1 MSTSL
6 GPGRGYT
13 LRPFMNDRLR
23 APRLHRLVRS
33 LGLAA
38 ALTAAFGAGTLFEH
52 SAQAVPPRASPYRRL
67 GVLSQVMAHIE
78 NSYVDSLDEDRLI
91 DGAIRG
97 MVGTLDPHSSYL
109 NAEEYALLE
118 SDTTGQF
125 GGVGVEIDSRGDYLT
140 VIAPIPGSPAAR
152 AGVRA
157 GDEILAI
164 EGRDARGL
172 EVDEAVRRMRGAPGS
187 HVRVTFRRRGV
198 EDPMRLDLV
207 REIVHV
213 SSVESHLLE
222 DGVGYVNLKSFQERS
237 SEEVDRALDELTRAS
252 NGRLRGLVLDLRN
265 DPGGLL
271 DEAILIADEFLND
284 GVIVSTRGRDG
295 SAQDEARAHSA
306 GTRPD
311 FPIVVI
317 VNEYTASAAEIVAGA
332 LQDHHRAMLVGTR
345 TFGKG
350 SVQTVIDLPDG
361 GALKLTIARYFT
373 PSGRSIQAQ
382 GIAPDVQV
390 EDVTLPDPPAAGSPE
405 APERERDLEQHLP
418 NSENNDAPPPDAPGS
433 DVRDLQLRV
442 AWQLLR
448 GMIREPRPNTPRPT
462 TTTRETGGV
471 TRP

>member
-1 MSTSL
+1 MTS
-6 GPGRGYT
+6 
-13 LRPFMNDRLR
+13 RP
-23 APRLHRLVRS
+23 RS
-33 LGLAA
+33 LTFRALPLALCLAA
-38 ALTAAFGAGTLFEH
+38 GFGAGLLAERRGE
-52 SAQAVPPRASPYRRL
+52 AIPPRASPYRRL

-78 NSYVDSLDEDRLI
+78 NSYVDQVDEDRLI

-125 GGVGVEIDSRGDYLT
+125 GGVGVEIDARGDYLT
-140 VIAPIPGSPAAR
+140 VIAPIAGSPAAR

-157 GDEILAI
+157 GDELLSID
-164 EGRDARGL
+164 GRDARGL
-172 EVDEAVRRMRGAPGS
+172 DVDEAVRRMRGAPGS
-187 HVRVTFRRRGV
+187 HVRVTFQRRGQT
-198 EDPMRLDLV
+198 DPLRLDLV
-207 REIVHV
+207 REVVHV
-213 SSVESHLLE
+213 SSVESRMM
-222 DGVGYVNLKSFQERS
+222 DGGVGYLALKSFQERS
-237 SEEVDRALDELTRAS
+237 SDEVTRGLDELTRGS
-252 NGRLRGLVLDLRN
+252 GGRLQGLVLDLRN

-271 DEAILIADEFLND
+271 DEAIFIADEFLHD

-295 SAQDEARAHSA
+295 AAQDEARAHAA

-311 FPIVVI
+311 FPIVVL

-332 LQDHHRAMLVGTR
+332 LQDHHRALLVGVR

-390 EDVTLPDPPAAGSPE
+390 EQVTLPDDPTPGSPE
-405 APERERDLEQHLP
+405 APERERDLDHHLT
-418 NSENNDAPPPDAPGS
+418 NNETNDPPPVEAPGS
-433 DVRDLQLRV
+433 DIRDLQLRV
-442 AWQLLR
+442 GYQLLR
-448 GMIREPRPNTPRPT
+448 GMIRDRSNAAAPAPAPTPAHPAPPAAVER
-462 TTTRETGGV
+462 RQ
-471 TRP
+471 

>member
-1 MSTSL
+1 MPSPS
-6 GPGRGYT
+6 
-13 LRPFMNDRLR
+13 RPWSFPWR
-23 APRLHRLVRS
+23 AVAV
-33 LGLAA
+33 AA
-38 ALTAAFGAGTLFEH
+38 ALTASFGAGMLSERH
-52 SAQAVPPRASPYRRL
+52 ASAIPPRASPYRRL

-78 NSYVDSLDEDRLI
+78 NSYVDTVDEDRLI

-125 GGVGVEIDSRGDYLT
+125 GGVGVEIDARGDYLT
-140 VIAPIPGSPAAR
+140 VIAPIQGSPAAR

-157 GDEILAI
+157 GDEILSI

-172 EVDEAVRRMRGAPGS
+172 DVDEAVRRMRGTPGS
-187 HVRVTFRRRGV
+187 HVRVVFQRRGQT
-198 EDPMRLDLV
+198 EPLRLDLV
-207 REIVHV
+207 REVVHV
-213 SSVESHLLE
+213 ASVESHAL
-222 DGVGYVNLKSFQERS
+222 DGGVGYLNIKSFQERTS
-237 SEEVDRALDELTRAS
+237 DEVTRALDELTRAAG
-252 NGRLRGLVLDLRN
+252 GRLNGLVLDLRN

-271 DEAILIADEFLND
+271 DESVFIADEFLSD

-295 SAQDEARAHSA
+295 AAQDEARAHAA

-311 FPIVVI
+311 FPMVVI
-317 VNEYTASAAEIVAGA
+317 VNEYTASAAEILAGA
-332 LQDHHRAMLVGTR
+332 LQDHHRAMLVGVR

-350 SVQTVIDLPDG
+350 SVQTVVDLPDG

-390 EDVTLPDPPAAGSPE
+390 EQVTLPDPPAVGSPD

-418 NSENNDAPPPDAPGS
+418 NDATNDQGPVEAPGS
-433 DVRDLQLRV
+433 DIRDLQLRV
-442 AWQLLR
+442 GYQLLR
-448 GMIREPRPNTPRPT
+448 GMIRERTGAPVASQPAAPAAS
-462 TTTRETGGV
+462 TTR
-471 TRP
+471 

>member
-1 MSTSL
+1 MVK
-6 GPGRGYT
+6 
-13 LRPFMNDRLR
+13 RLAHRIPSWR
-23 APRLHRLVRS
+23 ALAV
-33 LGLAA
+33 GAALAA
-38 ALTAAFGAGTLFEH
+38 SFGAGALAER
-52 SAQAVPPRASPYRRL
+52 SASAIPPRASAYRRL

-78 NSYVDSLDEDRLI
+78 NSYVDAVDEDRLI

-125 GGVGVEIDSRGDYLT
+125 GGVGVEIDARGDYLT
-140 VIAPIPGSPAAR
+140 VIAPIAGSPAAR

-157 GDEILAI
+157 GDEILQI

-172 EVDEAVRRMRGAPGS
+172 DVDEAVRRMRGAPGS
-187 HVRVTFRRRGV
+187 HVRVVLQRRGQS
-198 EDPMRLDLV
+198 EPLRLDLV
-207 REIVHV
+207 REVVHV
-213 SSVESHLLE
+213 SSVESHVME
-222 DGVGYVNLKSFQERS
+222 GGVGYLSIKSFQERAS
-237 SEEVDRALDELTRAS
+237 DEVGRALDELTRAS

-271 DEAILIADEFLND
+271 DEAIFIADEFLAE

-295 SAQDEARAHSA
+295 SAQDEARAHAA

-311 FPIVVI
+311 FPVVVL
-317 VNEYTASAAEIVAGA
+317 VNEYTASAAEILAGA
-332 LQDHHRAMLVGTR
+332 LQDHRRATLVGTR

-350 SVQTVIDLPDG
+350 SVQTVVDLPDG

-390 EDVTLPDPPAAGSPE
+390 EQVALPDAPAPGSPE
-405 APERERDLEQHLP
+405 APERERDLDQHLP
-418 NSENNDAPPPDAPGS
+418 NNESNDPPPVEAPGS
-433 DVRDLQLRV
+433 EIRDLQLRV
-442 AWQLLR
+442 GYQLLR
-448 GMIREPRPNTPRPT
+448 GMIRARESAPATAASPEA
-462 TTTRETGGV
+462 TRASRSPV
-471 TRP
+471 LQRN